1 MLANRSGGP
10 NRLSFVVLVLL
21 ALAGVAG
28 CGEDSSAGKDL
39 QVSNQQDSFQFQVT
53 DVKHYSHTYTY
64 TWANSGT
71 SASVNQAC
79 SITGGAAT
87 LILRDA
93 NGASVYAQSLK
104 ANGTFNSSVGAAG
117 NWTVEVLLSNASGTL
132 NFRAQKL

>member
-1 MLANRSGGP
+1 MIPNRSRGP
-10 NRLSFVVLVLL
+10 RRRAFAVSLLL

-39 QVSNQQDSFQFQVT
+39 QIANQQDSFQFQVT

-64 TWANSGT
+64 TWANSGA

-79 SITGGAAT
+79 SITEGAAT

-104 ANGTFNSSVGAAG
+104 ANGTFHSSVGAAG
-117 NWTVEVLLSNASGTL
+117 NWTVEVLLTNASGTL

>member
-1 MLANRSGGP
+1 MNRSHGSAKS
-10 NRLSFVVLVLL
+10 RVLAALCVSLL
-21 ALAGVAG
+21 LGVAG

-64 TWANSGT
+64 TWPNSGT
-71 SASVNQAC
+71 TASVNQAC
-79 SITGGAAT
+79 SITEGTAT
-87 LILRDA
+87 LVLRDA

-104 ANGTFNSSVGAAG
+104 VNGTFPTSAGAAG
-117 NWTVEVLLSNASGTL
+117 NWTVEVLLNNASGTL

>member
-1 MLANRSGGP
+1 MTPSRSSRP
-10 NRLSFVVLVLL
+10 NRLALVASLLFV
-21 ALAGVAG
+21 LAGVAG

-53 DVKHYSHTYTY
+53 DVKRYSHTYTY
-64 TWANSGT
+64 TWANSGA

-79 SITGGAAT
+79 SITEGAAT

-104 ANGTFNSSVGAAG
+104 ANGTFNSSIGAAG

>member
-1 MLANRSGGP
+1 MIANRSSARSRRSFAV
-10 NRLSFVVLVLL
+10 RLLFVIAV
-21 ALAGVAG
+21 VAG

-64 TWANSGT
+64 TWANSGA

-104 ANGTFNSSVGAAG
+104 SNGTFSSTVGAPG